1 MKLWLLQAMEDPKF
15 TAAAVAEVEEEE
27 RQLQLAL
34 EETALQQLNPRRMR
48 RSLDISSMPAGWS
61 RNSTRFSSVGGYSS
75 LMEPPVRSASRLP
88 CFIDEDSPP
97 EEAGSLYDEVYY
109 NR

>member
-1 MKLWLLQAMEDPKF
+1 MEDPKI

-34 EETALQQLNPRRMR
+34 EATAFQQLNPRRMR
-48 RSLDISSMPAGWS
+48 RSLDITSMPAGWS

-75 LMEPPVRSASRLP
+75 LMEPAIRSASRLP
-88 CFIDEDSPP
+88 SFIDEDSPP
-97 EEAGSLYDEVYY
+97 EETTSIFDEVYY
-109 NR
+109 NRLV